1 MNVIC
6 VDDEDLVLQYTMKL
20 CRELDQFDEVTGYT
34 RSEEALTYAASHSAT
49 LAILDID
56 MPDMSGLALAAKLK
70 SLQPDVKIIF
80 LTGYS
85 QYAVEAFALHVSG
98 YLLKPANREQFQ
110 AEIEYALSGSQGKT
124 EPHIRIQ
131 TFGDFDIFVDGD
143 AVGFSRSKA
152 KELLAYL
159 VDKRGSGVSRAEAFA
174 ALWEDV
180 PYDRPMQKQLDVY
193 IRSLRD
199 TLREYG
205 VEEMLEMKKGI
216 FRVIPD
222 TFTCDAYLFYA
233 GDRDAVN
240 AFRGEYMSSYSWA
253 SITESILYWKMMN
266 KNQICKVYIC

>member
-34 RSEEALTYAASHSAT
+34 RSEEALTYAASHSVA

-180 PYDRPMQKQLDVY
+180 PYDRPMQKQLDVVV
-193 IRSLRD
+193 RSLRS
-199 TLREYG
+199 TLEEHGISEIMEINRG
-205 VEEMLEMKKGI
+205 VIRVCPERFECDLYQFLKG
-216 FRVIPD
+216 D
-222 TFTCDAYLFYA
+222 SE
-233 GDRDAVN
+233 AVN
-240 AFRGEYMSSYSWA
+240 SFRGKYMESYSWA
-253 SITESILYWKMMN
+253 DHMEGYLTNRES
-266 KNQICKVYIC
+266 